1 MSVINHFIVERK
13 EKEKINKEIT
23 RNYAISDEVIDIGIT
38 LERSREVIIDNLM
51 FDYLIR
57 VDEIENLIK
66 VCLKVKADYDEL
78 IRIVRTDSI
87 IYLREEIDREAIS
100 EMSWDDVANNLIR
113 FHKILILSKIKKE
126 YPDVYFPILNRAKET
141 ADKIIR
147 GINQ

>member
-13 EKEKINKEIT
+13 GKEKINKEIT
-23 RNYAISDEVIDIGIT
+23 RNYAISDEVVDIGIT

-87 IYLREEIDREAIS
+87 VYLREEIDREAI
-100 EMSWDDVANNLIR
+100 R
-113 FHKILILSKIKKE
+113 
-126 YPDVYFPILNRAKET
+126 
-141 ADKIIR
+141 
-147 GINQ
+147 